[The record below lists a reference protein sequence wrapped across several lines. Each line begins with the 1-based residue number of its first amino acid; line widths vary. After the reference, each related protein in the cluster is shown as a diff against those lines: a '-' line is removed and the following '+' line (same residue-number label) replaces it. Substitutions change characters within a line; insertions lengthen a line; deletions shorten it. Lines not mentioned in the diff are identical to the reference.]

1 MWIILA
7 LVAIPIIEIALFI
20 ELGGWV
26 GLWPTIGLVIVTA
39 IIGGVLLRAQGFS
52 AMRRMQASMAEGGDP
67 RGPLAHGILILLAGL
82 LMLTPGFFTDAVG
95 FTLLVPPARAAI
107 IATVGPWLAKRVVMQ
122 SAGMGAPPHGHPH
135 GGGHPQDPRGQGPID
150 VDYVDLTDSD
160 SAGDASTDTPPR
172 TGRSGWSRRPDDP
185 DKG

>member
-52 AMRRMQASMAEGGDP
+52 AMRRMQTSMAEGGDP
-67 RGPLAHGILILLAGL
+67 RGPLAHGILILIAGL

-95 FTLLVPPARAAI
+95 FTLLIPPARAAI
-107 IATVGPWLAKRVVMQ
+107 IAAVGPWLAKRVMMQ
-122 SAGMGAPPHGHPH
+122 AGGMGGSPHAHGHPH
-135 GGGHPQDPRGQGPID
+135 RAGPGGQGPID
-150 VDYVDLTDSD
+150 VDYVDVTD
-160 SAGDASTDTPPR
+160 GDADKPQSPR
-172 TGRSGWSRRPDDP
+172 TGRSGWSRHPDDQT
-185 DKG
+185 KG